1 MRTQADSGA
10 QTLTAVRVPPGF
22 SRRKALA
29 RCAVHPMASRAANEL
44 SDDNLDWQPQA
55 RIENGS
61 ELSRKTVSMRRRN
74 DNERRIARRSA

>member
-10 QTLTAVRVPPGF
+10 QTLAAVRVPPGF

-29 RCAVHPMASRAANEL
+29 RCAGHAMARRAADEL
-44 SDDNLDWQPQA
+44 SDDNLVWQPQA

-61 ELSRKTVSMRRRN
+61 EPSRKTVSMRRRN

>member
-10 QTLTAVRVPPGF
+10 RTLAAVQAPPDLN
-22 SRRKALA
+22 RRKAFA
-29 RCAVHPMASRAANEL
+29 RRAVHPMARRAADEL
-44 SDDNLDWQPQA
+44 SDDNLVLQPQA